1 MESKQNTLAGLR
13 VNYAKASLRR
23 ADTHEDPV
31 EQFHRWFDEAVSAEL
46 PEPNVPVQVAFSV
59 PKRRFKR
66 AVDRNRIKRQ
76 LREVYRTNKSE
87 LYTVLRDRQK
97 TIALAVLFTGKE
109 GPEFVELEKQLIL
122 TLTRLRRKYEATD

>member
-1 MESKQNTLAGLR
+1 MPNTLQKPERLR
-13 VNYAKASLRR
+13 SKKLFDQLFADGQTLANY
-23 ADTHEDPV
+23 PV
-31 EQFHRWFDEAVSAEL
+31 RLVWTEAEL

>member
-1 MESKQNTLAGLR
+1 MPNTLQKPERLR
-13 VNYAKASLRR
+13 SKKLFDQLFADGQSLANY
-23 ADTHEDPV
+23 PV
-31 EQFHRWFDEAVSAEL
+31 RLVWTEAQL
-46 PEPNVPVQVAFSV
+46 PEEGVPVQVAFSV

-87 LYTVLRDRQK
+87 LYSVLRSRQK

-122 TLTRLRRKYEATD
+122 TLTRLKRRYEAID